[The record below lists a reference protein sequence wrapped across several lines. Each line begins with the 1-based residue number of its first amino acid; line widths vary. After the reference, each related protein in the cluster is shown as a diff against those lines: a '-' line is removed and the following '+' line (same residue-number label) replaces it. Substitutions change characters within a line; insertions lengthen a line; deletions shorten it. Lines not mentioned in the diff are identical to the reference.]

1 MWGNA
6 THHNLEKA
14 KRFVARAVELH
25 DNNVGFHIYDY
36 PDVNGLP
43 ESRVTKLAQEFGLE
57 NSKNFIWYGKDHFER
72 IQAELDR
79 IDRRDRY
86 TPRNGI
92 NGRPNM
98 TSRAVITDAV
108 NEPQSP
114 FEHHIPFARIS
125 HLLGDHFRGV
135 NPLEDDVLKQIIKH
149 TQDHVEKRGKEVAHQ
164 EQSMSIGEQRY
175 LLSIL
180 RSVLPALVPAE
191 DK

>member
-1 MWGNA
+1 MKDKIETVIQG
-6 THHNLEKA
+6 
-14 KRFVARAVELH
+14 KRFVARAVKLH

-79 IDRRDRY
+79 IDRRNRS
-86 TPRNGI
+86 TQRNGI

-98 TSRAVITDAV
+98 TSRAVITDV
-108 NEPQSP
+108 VSEPQSP

-125 HLLGDHFRGV
+125 HILGDHYRGV
-135 NPLEDDVLKQIIKH
+135 NPLEDDVLKQIITH
-149 TQDHVEKRGKEVAHQ
+149 TQEHVETRGKEVAHQ
-164 EQSMSIGEQRY
+164 GQSMSISEQRY

-180 RSVLPALVPAE
+180 RSVLPALIPAE
-191 DK
+191 EK

>member
-1 MWGNA
+1 MKDKIETVIQG
-6 THHNLEKA
+6 
-14 KRFVARAVELH
+14 KRHVARAVKQP
-25 DNNVGFHIYDY
+25 DGKIAFHIYDF
-36 PDVNGLP
+36 PDINGLP
-43 ESRVTKLAQEFGLE
+43 ESRITKLATEFGLE
-57 NSKNFIWYGKDHFER
+57 NNKDFIWYGREHFEKLYGESKT
-72 IQAELDR
+72 A
-79 IDRRDRY
+79 
-86 TPRNGI
+86 RNV
-92 NGRPNM
+92 M

-108 NEPQSP
+108 SEPQSP
-114 FEHHIPFARIS
+114 FEYHIPFARIS

>member
-1 MWGNA
+1 MRDKVETVIQG
-6 THHNLEKA
+6 
-14 KRFVARAVELH
+14 KRHVARAIKQP
-25 DNNVGFHIYDY
+25 DGKIAFHIYDF
-36 PDVNGLP
+36 PDINGLP
-43 ESRVTKLAQEFGLE
+43 ESRITKLATEFGLE
-57 NSKNFIWYGKDHFER
+57 NSKDFIWYGREHFEKLYGESK
-72 IQAELDR
+72 A
-79 IDRRDRY
+79 
-86 TPRNGI
+86 TCNGLS
-92 NGRPNM
+92 GRAM
-98 TSRAVITDAV
+98 MHSRAVITDV
-108 NEPQSP
+108 VSEPQSP

-164 EQSMSIGEQRY
+164 EQSMTIGEQRY